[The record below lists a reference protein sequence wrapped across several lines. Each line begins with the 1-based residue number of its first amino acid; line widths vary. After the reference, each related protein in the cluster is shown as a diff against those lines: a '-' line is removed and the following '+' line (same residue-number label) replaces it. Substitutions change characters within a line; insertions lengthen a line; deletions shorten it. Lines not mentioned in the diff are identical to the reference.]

1 MSSFTQRMMRAA
13 RLDAALYE
21 EVEADASATWQATG
35 VVVLSSLAAGIA
47 ALAHGGGVGGVVRDA
62 VFALVA
68 WYLWAL
74 LTYWIGTRLL
84 PEPQT
89 GADAGELLRTTGFS
103 SAAGMR
109 ISHSISS
116 SAAEFATFLAP
127 GKFKIEPVF
136 FRCAATSR
144 TFNPFAL

>member
-1 MSSFTQRMMRAA
+1 MSSFTQRMVRAA

-89 GADAGELLRTTGFS
+89 KADAGELLRTTGFS
-103 SAAGMR
+103 SAAGIIR
-109 ISHSISS
+109 VLG
-116 SAAEFATFLAP
+116 AVP
-127 GKFKIEPVF
+127 VIEPIVF
-136 FRCAATSR
+136 VVAELWMLAAMIVAVR
-144 TFNPFAL
+144 QALD